1 MLPKSPKLGK
11 NFTKINVP
19 EDLADS
25 EIGFVGEGIIVVE
38 EPTNIYKP
46 LNVYLEIGRKGTP
59 NACFIIQK
67 VKAQFFVTLSTLYF
81 YLLNVLMTYINSSK
95 NIQKSLLFFIKAL
108 KSRSCSIFVYFI
120 SRII

>member
-25 EIGFVGEGIIVVE
+25 EIGFVGEEIIVVE

-46 LNVYLEIGRKGTP
+46 LNVYLEIGREGTP
-59 NACFIIQK
+59 NAYFVIQK
-67 VKAQFFVTLSTLYF
+67 DKAQLLVTLSIL
-81 YLLNVLMTYINSSK
+81 
-95 NIQKSLLFFIKAL
+95 
-108 KSRSCSIFVYFI
+108 
-120 SRII
+120 

>member
-25 EIGFVGEGIIVVE
+25 EIGFVGERIVVVD

-46 LNVYLEIGRKGTP
+46 LIISLEISREGTLMLF
-59 NACFIIQK
+59 FIKK
-67 VKAQFFVTLSTLYF
+67 VGKKQSFVTLTIFYF
-81 YLLNVLMTYINSSK
+81 YLLNVFMIN
-95 NIQKSLLFFIKAL
+95 
-108 KSRSCSIFVYFI
+108 I
-120 SRII
+120 SYSTKQTLRNKKFL